1 MSFSSPVHACNVS
14 RSVVFFKMANSMS
27 VNHLFT
33 NNPPTEEIK
42 VLFKRQ
48 RHKYFCQTKS
58 GDAHRNISRFYCE
71 AEAAIAVLE
80 EKYLQPAVKLPGIQH
95 LIAGRSMV
103 VNALRKIH
111 SNICRKLR
119 SSANI
124 SSPWRSDFT
133 MDIPR
138 EIFDI
143 ICKYIVE
150 RNSYGHTYKE
160 TRACVDISIDNI
172 RKARFVFE
180 YMNAEG
186 VIMPKVEMFRKK
198 LPIRQEGSLERS
210 EVVIS
215 CAKPLKLKYYKN
227 SELLSVHFHYGYWN
241 IFGVP
246 QH

>member
-1 MSFSSPVHACNVS
+1 MQ
-14 RSVVFFKMANSMS
+14 SVVFFKMANSRS
-27 VNHLFT
+27 VNLLFS
-33 NNPPTEEIK
+33 NSPLSEEINA
-42 VLFKRQ
+42 LFKRQ
-48 RHKYFCQTKS
+48 RHNYFCQTKS
-58 GDAHRNISRFYCE
+58 GDEHKNISRFYCE

-80 EKYLQPAVKLPGIQH
+80 AKYLQPAVKLPGIQH
-95 LIAGRSMV
+95 LIASRSMV
-103 VNALRKIH
+103 MNTLLKIH
-111 SNICRKLR
+111 SKICRKLR

-124 SSPWRSDFT
+124 CSPWCGDFT

-143 ICKYIVE
+143 IYKHIVE

-160 TRACVDISIDNI
+160 TRACVDISIHSV

-186 VIMPKVEMFRKK
+186 VIVPKEEMFRKK
-198 LPIRQEGSLERS
+198 IPIREEGSLERS

-215 CAKPLKLKYYKN
+215 CDKLLNLKYYKN
-227 SELLSVHFHYGYWN
+227 SEVLSVHFHYGYWN